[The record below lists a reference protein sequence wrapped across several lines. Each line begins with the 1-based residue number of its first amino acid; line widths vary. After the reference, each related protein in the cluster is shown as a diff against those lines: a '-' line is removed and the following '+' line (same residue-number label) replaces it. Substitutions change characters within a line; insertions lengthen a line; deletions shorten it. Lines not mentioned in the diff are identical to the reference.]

1 MNIEN
6 YEPIIGLE
14 IHVELKTNSKMFCGC
29 DANWFGKP
37 PNSVCCPVCLGLPG
51 ALPVPNKKA
60 IEWCVMLGLAL
71 NCEIPEFSK
80 FDRKNYFYP
89 DLPKGYQIS
98 QYDKPFAT
106 NGWLDIPMS
115 FLRKQESITSAG
127 IPDQVRDD
135 MTHKRI
141 RIRRVHMEEDTGKL
155 LHATVEGKKC
165 TLIDFNRSGVP
176 LVEIVTEP
184 DIRSSEEARIF
195 LKKLHQ
201 IIRYIGISDADMEK
215 GSMRLEPNIS
225 VRPLSLRASATKSPQ
240 MRDPAEAGQSIGI
253 ATSPSAPRNDI
264 NDLPAYK
271 VEVKNINS
279 FNFAKKAMDYEIERH
294 IELLKNGETPVQ
306 ETRGWDEKKGITYSQ
321 RSKEEA
327 HDYRYFPEPDIPP
340 IRWIGN
346 QISNIKNQ
354 ICELPDAKIKRFM
367 KDYSLTEYDATILAD
382 TQETAD
388 YFEKCTNFLSFRA
401 QSRNLSQMR
410 DNNSNE
416 LRDPSISVGMTRK
429 VTPKSIA
436 NWIINKKA
444 DISKVTPE
452 ELVKLISSKQQ
463 VVKMDEKELE
473 EIIKRIITF
482 NPKAVSDY
490 KSGKLQSLMFLL
502 GQVMRE
508 TKGKANAEEI
518 KKHLLDIL

>member
-1 MNIEN
+1 MNDQKFESIV
-6 YEPIIGLE
+6 GLE
-14 IHVELKTNSKMFCGC
+14 IHVELKTKSKMFCGC
-29 DANWFGKP
+29 SADYFGHE
-37 PNSVCCPVCLGLPG
+37 PNTHCCPVCLGLPG

-98 QYDKPFAT
+98 QYDTPFAV
-106 NGWLDIPMS
+106 NGWLEINAPISTNPTNTPMNATM
-115 FLRKQESITSAG
+115 KQLSNETM
-127 IPDQVRDD
+127 R
-135 MTHKRI
+135 KRI

-155 LHATVEGKKC
+155 LHAEVEGKKC

-195 LKKLHQ
+195 LKKLYQ
-201 IIRYIGISDADMEK
+201 IIRYLGISDADMEK

-225 VRPLSLRASATKSPQ
+225 VARRVRPSTNSRS
-240 MRDPAEAGQSIGI
+240 DP
-253 ATSPSAPRNDI
+253 
-264 NDLPAYK
+264 DLPSYK

-279 FNFAKKAMDYEIERH
+279 FSFAKKAIDFEIDRH
-294 IELLKNGETPVQ
+294 IEILKRGEIPIQ

-340 IRWIGN
+340 IRWSGD

-354 ICELPDAKIKRFM
+354 IRELPDPKIERFIRQ
-367 KDYSLTEYDATILAD
+367 YGLSEYDAAILTD
-382 TQETAD
+382 EKETAD
-388 YFEKCTNFLSFRA
+388 YFEKAIRHLGGTVSGKDTWKVAGIQRLLPGGGS
-401 QSRNLSQMR
+401 
-410 DNNSNE
+410 
-416 LRDPSISVGMTRK
+416 SI
-429 VTPKSIA
+429 TPKTIA
-436 NWIINKKA
+436 NWIINKRI
-444 DISKVTPE
+444 DIQKTSPE
-452 ELVKLISSKQQ
+452 ELVKLISQKTQ
-463 VVKMDEKELE
+463 VVAMDEKELE
-473 EIIKRIITF
+473 EIIKKIISA
-482 NPKAVSDY
+482 NPKAVADY
-490 KSGKLQSLMFLL
+490 KSGKQQVIMFLV

-508 TKGKANAEEI
+508 IKGQGVVEKII
-518 KKHLLDIL
+518 KKLRELLINS